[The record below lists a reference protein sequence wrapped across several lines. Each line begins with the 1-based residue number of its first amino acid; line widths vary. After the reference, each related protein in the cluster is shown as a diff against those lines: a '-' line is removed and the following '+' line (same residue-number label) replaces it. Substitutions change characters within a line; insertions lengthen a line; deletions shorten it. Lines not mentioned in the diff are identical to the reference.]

1 MMDET
6 VQIATV
12 SWYLKKGYG
21 FVTIGDSEIF
31 LHRSALDRFG
41 LSTVYETDKLHLTV
55 TSNQR
60 GDVVKEIISIKWP
73 KSDTIPS
80 DSKPV
85 EDEVRSSVKFF
96 NTAKGYGFVKVGDEE
111 ADVFLHLKTLRNF
124 GIYYINEGQKLFLK
138 ITDSGRGPQA
148 SEILLLNFD
157 D

>member
-1 MMDET
+1 MLRGAGLFAQFECFTFVDVRFYWVFMMDET

-73 KSDTIPS
+73 NLIPS
-80 DSKPV
+80 HQTQ
-85 EDEVRSSVKFF
+85 
-96 NTAKGYGFVKVGDEE
+96 N
-111 ADVFLHLKTLRNF
+111 
-124 GIYYINEGQKLFLK
+124 Q
-138 ITDSGRGPQA
+138 
-148 SEILLLNFD
+148 
-157 D
+157 

>member
-12 SWYLKKGYG
+12 VWYNEKKGYG

-73 KSDTIPS
+73 NLIPS
-80 DSKPV
+80 HQTQ
-85 EDEVRSSVKFF
+85 
-96 NTAKGYGFVKVGDEE
+96 N
-111 ADVFLHLKTLRNF
+111 
-124 GIYYINEGQKLFLK
+124 Q
-138 ITDSGRGPQA
+138 
-148 SEILLLNFD
+148 
-157 D
+157 